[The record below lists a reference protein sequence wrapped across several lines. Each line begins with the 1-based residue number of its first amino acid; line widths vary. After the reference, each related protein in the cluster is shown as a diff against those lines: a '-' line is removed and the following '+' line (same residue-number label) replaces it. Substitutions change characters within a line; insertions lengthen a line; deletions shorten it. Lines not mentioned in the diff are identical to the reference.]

1 MFDAWD
7 FSSPSGLLMG
17 DENGPDDLIL
27 RLSQAPYRTD
37 LHIFKTVSISL
48 SDNDQR
54 AGLPR
59 PGGSAYGF
67 LVATGGIMGFVKASS
82 VPSLLAG
89 TVSGGLIALGA
100 HRYQQKGKPD
110 LIFAMSVILAL
121 LMGNKFAASR
131 KMMPAGITAVESARF
146 RRSARP
152 PNAGSCCSLRL
163 FFCAVMVGLRAELV
177 ARHGRPIRAQ
187 NALEIAPLGL
197 SPISPTRYQLK
208 DARDPACFFLSL
220 LPNLS
225 AVVRPL
231 SPFFFFENT
240 RPDITEKPSATY
252 ITELRL
258 GGPAAATDW
267 PGSATRGGVGQ
278 AGPGKKKDRRFRCPS
293 RGCPIGRS

>member
-7 FSSPSGLLMG
+7 FSSPFGLLMG

-54 AGLPR
+54 AGLP
-59 PGGSAYGF
+59 SAYGF

-131 KMMPAGITAVESARF
+131 KMMPAGITAS
-146 RRSARP
+146 
-152 PNAGSCCSLRL
+152 
-163 FFCAVMVGLRAELV
+163 
-177 ARHGRPIRAQ
+177 
-187 NALEIAPLGL
+187 
-197 SPISPTRYQLK
+197 
-208 DARDPACFFLSL
+208 LSL
-220 LPNLS
+220 VM
-225 AVVRPL
+225 AVRYGL
-231 SPFFFFENT
+231 
-240 RPDITEKPSATY
+240 KM
-252 ITELRL
+252 L
-258 GGPAAATDW
+258 
-267 PGSATRGGVGQ
+267 
-278 AGPGKKKDRRFRCPS
+278 
-293 RGCPIGRS
+293 